1 MYYWVFKEGL
11 KKVRVE
17 AALAAMNLARVINQ
31 CTGPLHR
38 PTIEITRHNGFFL
51 KMFHTATLSK
61 PTGDQR
67 RNLETWINH
76 KYKLQ
81 FVYGIKHGKTL
92 VKSW

>member
-1 MYYWVFKEGL
+1 M
-11 KKVRVE
+11 E

-67 RNLETWINH
+67 RLSTFGNLD
-76 KYKLQ
+76 
-81 FVYGIKHGKTL
+81 
-92 VKSW
+92 KSQVQTTIC